1 MHPDL
6 TMAVAAQR
14 LAALR
19 QEADD
24 WRLTR
29 EAKAAK
35 AGSTI
40 PPSPLDTA
48 NVTLRLDR
56 AGDLATLHQLAAM
69 NSRRVREEAY
79 VVAEVEGKIVGALPL
94 AGGAPI
100 VDLFTR
106 TAHLVPLLELRAAQ
120 IRRARDLPS
129 ARRRIRLLPRLSAEK
144 G

>member
-1 MHPDL
+1 MHSDL
-6 TMAVAAQR
+6 RMAVAAQR

-24 WRLTR
+24 WRRAR

-35 AGSTI
+35 AGSKLL
-40 PPSPLDTA
+40 PSPAETA

-56 AGDLATLHQLAAM
+56 AGDLAALHQLAAM
-69 NSRRVREEAY
+69 NQRRLREEAH

-94 AGGAPI
+94 AGGVPL
-100 VDLFTR
+100 VDLFVR

-120 IRRARDLPS
+120 IRRARDLRSP
-129 ARRRIRLLPRLSAEK
+129 RRIRLVPRVRTED